1 MTAAITPDAV
11 CASLRRHVPAFA
23 AGQLSLEQ
31 CAIKRLRYQAKQGT
45 WRGTYLLTIAGLTP
59 GQSQVIPLEGT
70 LLPPSLAEPTT
81 DVTQIPFRITAES
94 NARRDLIDETWRC
107 YLPDLRLALHSQR
120 QETEL
125 AALPQLLDP
134 KQARRLLGE
143 SMRAGGAAATYGDL
157 QITACEPKVMR
168 YKPGN
173 RCTVLYQLD
182 YEPQVSAQGWPSVV
196 VAKTYNGDK
205 GKNAFAAMQA
215 LWDSPL
221 QRSATVTIAEPL
233 AYVPVLNVLVQGP
246 IQQEATLKELL
257 RQTLHAPNGPTPAA
271 WDEVVGYLRKTAKG
285 LAELH
290 RCGVQ
295 YGSTIT
301 WEDELADFYAQ
312 RAALAAPLPALGEWA
327 TDLLHHLQQMAAD
340 HPADPLAPAHSSFR
354 PAQVLLAQGNIGFID
369 FDGFCQAEPAMDL
382 ALFLRTLQSIAIN
395 KPTHTEEEE
404 EESEP
409 LDDATRLARLVQA
422 EQLCA
427 LFLAEYE
434 RHAPVSRPRILLWE
448 TLNLV
453 GLVLNAW
460 NKLKLGRLDDT
471 RFMLERHLQI
481 NGLPLCQ

>member
-1 MTAAITPDAV
+1 M
-11 CASLRRHVPAFA
+11 
-23 AGQLSLEQ
+23 
-31 CAIKRLRYQAKQGT
+31 
-45 WRGTYLLTIAGLTP
+45 LTVAGLTP
-59 GQSQVIPLEGT
+59 GQSQVISLEGT
-70 LLPPSLAEPTT
+70 LLPPGATEPPMAGA
-81 DVTQIPFRITAES
+81 QSPFRMTRA
-94 NARRDLIDETWRC
+94 NQAGRDLIAESWCC
-107 YLPDLRLALHSQR
+107 YLPDLRLALHSQP

-134 KQARRLLGE
+134 KQARRLLEE
-143 SMRAGGAAATYGDL
+143 SMRVGGAAATHGEL
-157 QITACEPKVMR
+157 QIAACTPKVMR

-173 RCTVLYQLD
+173 RCTVLYHL
-182 YEPQVSAQGWPSVV
+182 EHRVPTHEQGWPEVV
-196 VAKTYNGDK
+196 VAKTYNGEK
-205 GKNAFAAMQA
+205 GRNAFAAMQA

-246 IQQEATLKELL
+246 IQQEATLKEAI
-257 RQTLHAPNGPTPAA
+257 RQMLHAPQGPTPAA
-271 WDEVVGYLRKTAKG
+271 WDDVVGYLRKTAIG

-295 YGSTIT
+295 YGTTIT

-312 RAALAAPLPALGEWA
+312 RAALAAPLPTLGDWA
-327 TDLLHHLQQMAAD
+327 TDLIQHLQALAAAC
-340 HPADPLAPAHSSFR
+340 PADPLAPAHSSFR
-354 PAQVLLAQGNIGFID
+354 PAQVLLHQGKIGFID

-382 ALFLRTLQSIAIN
+382 ALFLRTIQSIAIN
-395 KPTHTEEEE
+395 KPTNTEEEE

-422 EQLCA
+422 EHLCA

-434 RHAPVSRPRILLWE
+434 QHAPVSRTRILLWE

-460 NKLKLGRLDDT
+460 NKLKLGRLDDA
-471 RFMLERHLQI
+471 RFMLARHLQTH
-481 NGLPLCQ
+481 GLPACQPCG